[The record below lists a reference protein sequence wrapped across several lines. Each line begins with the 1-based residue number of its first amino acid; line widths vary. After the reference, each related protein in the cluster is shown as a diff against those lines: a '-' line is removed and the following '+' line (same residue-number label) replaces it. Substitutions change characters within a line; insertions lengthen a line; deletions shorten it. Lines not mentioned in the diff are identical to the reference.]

1 MADHALDRFVSL
13 SVSEFGSTISGVAA
27 TTGKVDALDTY
38 LLAYM
43 AGDESY
49 KDSNELNSVVR
60 HRGFI
65 KALLIILVLGGLV
78 RFLTSP
84 TFLNFISDALDPNAW
99 ESD

>member
-13 SVSEFGSTISGVAA
+13 SVSEVGSTISGVAA
-27 TTGKVDALDTY
+27 TAGKVDALDTY

-49 KDSNELNSVVR
+49 KASDDLNSVVR

-99 ESD
+99 